1 MFPCETKAIKISWF
15 VIRAKVQNK
24 FFPQFECFQTI
35 TPLWIHRWLW
45 NDAQSLEVALKR
57 CPIVFQ
63 GHLSNFK
70 VRRDRKSQGF
80 FYLNLEFP
88 ECNSSLIH
96 WWPGNDT
103 QDWRSLEQSGTK
115 PNLVAKIWPPTLVT
129 ICAWLSKLVANVSSQ
144 FHHLGDNG
152 AAIWQLNVRSDSAF
166 VDHLESRAGAST
178 TRVLVLPKM
187 INMNILKTL
196 YSSTTRVL
204 IFQYLYSYVQYSP
217 QPCLSHKYVIIT

>member
-1 MFPCETKAIKISWF
+1 MMHKAWKWHW
-15 VIRAKVQNK
+15 RG
-24 FFPQFECFQTI
+24 
-35 TPLWIHRWLW
+35 
-45 NDAQSLEVALKR
+45 ALL
-57 CPIVFQ
+57 F
-63 GHLSNFK
+63 FK
-70 VRRDRKSQGF
+70 VICQISRSDGTENRRF
-80 FYLNLEFP
+80 FFTWIWSFQSVTPVWFTDGKEMM
-88 ECNSSLIH
+88 H
-96 WWPGNDT
+96 K
-103 QDWRSLEQSGTK
+103 DWRSLEQSGTK